1 MALRYR
7 LAFFA
12 LLFPFL
18 LSAQSTPDPKHE
30 FRSFWLTTA
39 ASLDWPRGN
48 TPAEQQQSLRNII
61 LRAKAMGM
69 NAVIFQ
75 IASRGDAYY
84 RSDRLP
90 WAATLTGTIGR
101 DPGWDPLQ
109 FAIDLCQAN
118 GMELHAWFNVFNIG
132 TATVTEPGAPKHI
145 TETNP
150 EWTVSMDG
158 SRWLDPAYPGA
169 RDWVMANLIELISKY
184 DIDAIHFDFLRYG
197 GSYPNDFSNWL
208 TYGGNFNVLA
218 DWRRNN
224 VNDIPRRTM
233 AYVLA
238 NKPWVKVGSAPI
250 GHYRS
255 SGGWS
260 ALYGYSAVAQD
271 ARGWMREGTNDYV
284 VPQNYWTIYNGPPYT
299 SSPEH
304 SWITRDWAKET
315 YGRHL
320 YMGIGAYVS
329 GTVPQIPRMIDTTRV
344 NNVLGQVYFRW
355 ENIWGY
361 SVQTDITGP
370 FYQYRRPAIVP
381 NMAWRSQVAPGAPTI
396 VDYNRVG
403 TTHVISWA
411 RGQHNDNGD
420 TLQRFAVYRS
430 TTETDPAA
438 IVANGANLIGLSG
451 GNSFTATGVNQN
463 TNYTYVVTAM
473 SRNNVESAPSN
484 VFNVPS
490 ATGIDES
497 EFANGYTLSQN
508 FPNPFNPTT
517 VINFTLGTQ
526 DLASQQTRLAV
537 YDALGR
543 VVAVLVDGPMSAGS
557 HSVTFDAG
565 SLASGVY
572 IVVLTSG
579 DVRLTQTMTLVK

>member
-1 MALRYR
+1 MAHRYR
-7 LAFFA
+7 FLFFA
-12 LLFPFL
+12 LLVPVL

-39 ASLDWPRGN
+39 ASLDWPRGT

-84 RSDRLP
+84 RSVRLP

-197 GSYPNDFSNWL
+197 GSYPNDFANWL
-208 TYGGNFNVLA
+208 TYGGSFNSVNE
-218 DWRRNN
+218 WRVNN

-250 GHYRS
+250 GHYKT
-255 SGGWS
+255 SGGWP
-260 ALYGYSAVAQD
+260 ALFGYSNVAQD
-271 ARGWMREGTNDYV
+271 ARGWMREGVNDYV
-284 VPQNYWTIYNGPPYT
+284 VPQNYWKIYPSPPYT
-299 SSPEH
+299 TSPEH

-320 YMGIGAYVS
+320 YIGIGAYIS
-329 GTVPQIPRMIDTTRV
+329 GTVQQIPQMIDTSRV
-344 NNVLGQVYFRW
+344 NNVRGQVYFRW

-361 SVQTDITGP
+361 NVQTDQTGP
-370 FYQYRRPAIVP
+370 FYQYRRPALVP
-381 NMAWRSQVAPGAPTI
+381 SMSWRSQVAPGAPTI

-403 TTHVISWA
+403 TTHVISWT
-411 RGQHNDNGD
+411 RGAHNDNGD

-451 GNSFTATGVNQN
+451 GSSYTATGVNQN
-463 TNYTYVVTAM
+463 TAYTYVVTAL

-484 VFNVPS
+484 VFSVPS
-490 ATGIDES
+490 ATSIDSS
-497 EFANGYTLSQN
+497 EIAEGFSLSQN

-517 VINFTLGTQ
+517 VISYQLPVDGDVN
-526 DLASQQTRLAV
+526 LAV

-543 VVAVLVDGPMSAGS
+543 RVAVLVDERMSAGS
-557 HSVTFDAG
+557 HSVTFDA
-565 SLASGVY
+565 SQLASGVY
-572 IVVLTSG
+572 IYVLTSG
-579 DVRLTQTMTLVK
+579 EVRLTHAMTLVK

>member
-39 ASLDWPRGN
+39 ASLDWPRGT

-90 WAATLTGTIGR
+90 WASTLTGTIGR

-132 TATVTEPGAPKHI
+132 TATVTEPGAPLHI
-145 TETNP
+145 TQTNP

-169 RDWVMANLIELISKY
+169 RNWVMANLQELISKY

-197 GSYPNDFSNWL
+197 GSYPNDFANWL
-208 TYGGNFNVLA
+208 TYGGSFNSVNE
-218 DWRRNN
+218 WRVNN
-224 VNDIPRRTM
+224 VSDIPRRTM
-233 AYVLA
+233 AYVKA

-250 GHYRS
+250 GHYKT
-255 SGGWS
+255 SGGWP
-260 ALYGYSAVAQD
+260 ALFGYSNVAQD
-271 ARGWMREGTNDYV
+271 ARGWMREGVNDYV
-284 VPQNYWTIYNGPPYT
+284 VPQNYWKIYPSPPYT
-299 SSPEH
+299 TSPEH

-315 YGRHL
+315 YGKHL
-320 YMGIGAYVS
+320 YVGIGAYIS
-329 GTVPQIPRMIDTTRV
+329 GTVQQIPQMIDTSRV
-344 NNVLGQVYFRW
+344 NNVVGQVYFRW
-355 ENIWGY
+355 DNIWGY
-361 SVQTDITGP
+361 NVQTDLTGP
-370 FYQYRRPAIVP
+370 FYQYRRPALVP
-381 NMAWRSQVAPGAPTI
+381 NMTWRSQVAPGAPTI

-403 TTHVISWA
+403 TTHVISWS

-451 GNSFTATGVNQN
+451 GSSYTATGVNQN
-463 TNYTYVVTAM
+463 TSYTYVVTAL

-490 ATGIDES
+490 ATGIES
-497 EFANGYTLSQN
+497 REIPEGYSLSQN
-508 FPNPFNPTT
+508 FPNPFNPST
-517 VINFTLGTQ
+517 VISFQLPVDGDVN
-526 DLASQQTRLAV
+526 LAV

-543 VVAVLVDGPMSAGS
+543 EVAVLVDEPMSAGA

-565 SLASGVY
+565 QLASGVY
-572 IVVLTSG
+572 IYVLTSG
-579 DVRLTQTMTLVK
+579 EVRLTHTMTLVK